1 MKITE
6 INDMIDNTI
15 LEGHFSKDPEA
26 LKIKKAIENLSIE
39 DNRMALDVI
48 DDLLKPNKEGVTQGY
63 VDFIAYA
70 RENYFPLKEIY
81 ENAVKYNFV
90 ASELAFQTLINDVKN
105 NGLQVAYV
113 NILEDYIAKTQK
125 SQPSPAKSTVSGGMI
140 NVQDVPL
147 TEDKKLKRSFDVMKF
162 LLSKIEDK
170 KKEKRQ
176 SIEPTM
182 GR

>member
-26 LKIKKAIENLSIE
+26 LNIKKRIEGLTVE
-39 DNRMALDVI
+39 DSRITLDVVG
-48 DDLLKPNKEGVTQGY
+48 DLLKTNNEGVTQGY
-63 VDFIAYA
+63 ADFIKYA
-70 RENYFPLKEIY
+70 RENYFPLKDIY

-90 ASELAFQTLINDVKN
+90 ASELGFQTLVNDVKN
-105 NGLQVAYV
+105 NGLQTAYV
-113 NILEDYIAKTQK
+113 NILQDYIVK
-125 SQPSPAKSTVSGGMI
+125 SKETEPAVAKSTAIGKII

-147 TEDKKLKRSFDVMKF
+147 KEDKKLKRSFDIIKF
-162 LLSKIEDK
+162 LLSRVEEK
-170 KKEKRQ
+170 KKAQRKTV
-176 SIEPTM
+176 EPTM